1 MSETLHASPD
11 LPSALCDKARAM
23 QVIGNLLSNASK
35 YTPQGGLIVISLA
48 PAEEEGFLQV
58 SVADN
63 GLGVSAKDQAKLFNR
78 FFRTESAQLTAANG
92 VGLGLYITRA
102 LLELHGGR
110 IWFESELGKGSPW
123 PSPSRQAGYGLASP
137 LQLPEPE
144 QPGHSVLSLHACCA
158 ESTPQRCAFL
168 VWAQLIGSGAESR
181 LRC

>member
-1 MSETLHASPD
+1 
-11 LPSALCDKARAM
+11 M

-110 IWFESELGKGSPW
+110 IWFESELGKGSRW
-123 PSPSRQAGYGLASP
+123 PSPSPTGWLWLSEPAATAG
-137 LQLPEPE
+137 
-144 QPGHSVLSLHACCA
+144 
-158 ESTPQRCAFL
+158 T
-168 VWAQLIGSGAESR
+168 
-181 LRC
+181 